1 MSSLAFRRL
10 VVWAVSMVLGFVIAA
25 VFVTTILPW
34 MGPHNG
40 HTITIQI
47 YGYQYFFWT
56 AFPIGLIFLVW
67 LDYFLD
73 TRILPD

>member
-40 HTITIQI
+40 HAISIQT
-47 YGYQYFFWT
+47 YGFQYFFWT
-56 AFPIGLIFLVW
+56 AFPIGLIFVVW